1 VLEGEETRLTL
12 SGVTSRPVVSALRGF
27 SAPVELS
34 SDARPGD
41 RYVQL
46 AGDADLFNRWE
57 AGQEVARDL
66 ILARAG
72 GAPDEVGEERF
83 AEAMGRALNDQ
94 ASEPAFK
101 ALLLSLPTESDL
113 AVARPP
119 ADPAAIHEARQA
131 LRLRLAVH
139 LEETLKRLHLGLQD
153 GGEFSPD
160 AASAGRRALR
170 NAALEAL
177 AANPQSE
184 IRALAEG
191 HYRAA
196 GNMTDAI
203 GGLNAL
209 MTLGGAGFASA
220 LEDFHTRW
228 RNEPLVI
235 DKWFALQARD
245 PSPEALERVITL
257 TRHPDFDAQT
267 PNRLRALV
275 ATFATANP
283 ARFHARD
290 GSGYRLL
297 ADQILAVDRYNPMTA
312 ARLVEPLGSW
322 RRYRPDL
329 GAKMK
334 AELERIAAAP
344 GLSRNVL
351 ELVARALDG

>member
-1 VLEGEETRLTL
+1 
-12 SGVTSRPVVSALRGF
+12 
-27 SAPVELS
+27 
-34 SDARPGD
+34 
-41 RYVQL
+41 
-46 AGDADLFNRWE
+46 
-57 AGQEVARDL
+57 
-66 ILARAG
+66 
-72 GAPDEVGEERF
+72 VGEERF

-101 ALLLSLPTESDL
+101 ALLLALPTESDL

-119 ADPAAIHEARQA
+119 ADPSAIHEARQA

-139 LEETLKRLHLGLQD
+139 LEDNLKRLHLGLQD
-153 GGEFSPD
+153 GGDFSPD

-170 NAALEAL
+170 NAALELL
-177 AANPQSE
+177 AASP
-184 IRALAEG
+184 RAETRDLAEG

-196 GNMTDAI
+196 GNMTDAM

-209 MTLGGAGFASA
+209 MTLGGAAFATA
-220 LEDFHTRW
+220 LSDFHARW
-228 RNEPLVI
+228 KDEPLVI

-245 PSPEALERVITL
+245 PAPEALERVIAL
-257 TRHPDFDAQT
+257 TSHPDFDPQT

-283 ARFHARD
+283 ARFHAED
-290 GSGYRLL
+290 GSGHRFL
-297 ADQILAVDRYNPMTA
+297 ADQILSVDRYNPMTA

-351 ELVARALDG
+351 ELVGRALEG